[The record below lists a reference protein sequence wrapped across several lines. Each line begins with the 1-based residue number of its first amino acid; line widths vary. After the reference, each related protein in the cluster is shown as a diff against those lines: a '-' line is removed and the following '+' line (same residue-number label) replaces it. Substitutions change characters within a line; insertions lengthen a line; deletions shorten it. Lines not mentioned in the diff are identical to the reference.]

1 MRAERV
7 GQQQHAQM
15 LAELATTLIIEDIH
29 EALMSP
35 STLRALVLDDNPHDR
50 ELTLRELRKEFPGV
64 EALEP
69 LDNSEFREALTTA
82 QFDIVVTD
90 FNLKWANGVDIV
102 RAVKEARPHCPVIMF
117 TATGTQEVA
126 VEAMKAGLDDY
137 VIKSPKHYMR
147 LAVAV
152 RSCLD
157 RAEIRLRALRSE
169 TRLHTLLER
178 LNVGVLRM
186 TMEGDVVDAN
196 RACKA
201 LLDRFDGR
209 TEAARNALL
218 GVIRQEL
225 PQLKNRNDAAERE
238 AELEASDG
246 ESVCVYI
253 SLLRVRVNGHDA
265 IDVLVEDVTKMRRST
280 ERNEEL
286 EQANRALEAF
296 AYTVTHDLRAPLRN
310 LQGYVHALVEDCSA
324 GLNDSCRGYI
334 ASVEQIAIKMDGM
347 IADVLEFS
355 RLARTDLPMEKLAV
369 RVAVEEALA
378 LLKSTVEARKAKL
391 EVSVGHDLSAMAHQ
405 QTLVQ
410 VLTNLVS
417 NALKFVAEGTR
428 PEVHI
433 RAERR
438 NSARVRL
445 WVEDN
450 GIGIDPA
457 QQSRI
462 FEVFQRLHGEEKY
475 PGTGIGLAL
484 VKKGVERMGGQV
496 GVESSPGQG
505 SRFWIDLRAGG

>member
-1 MRAERV
+1 MTAAVLRV
-7 GQQQHAQM
+7 
-15 LAELATTLIIEDIH
+15 
-29 EALMSP
+29 
-35 STLRALVLDDNPHDR
+35 LVLDDNPHDR
-50 ELTLRELRKEFPGV
+50 DLTLRELRKEFPDV
-64 EALEP
+64 EAGEP
-69 LDNSEFREALTTA
+69 LDDAEFRDALVNAT
-82 QFDIVVTD
+82 FDIVVTD
-90 FNLKWANGVDIV
+90 FNLKWSNGVDIV

-137 VIKSPKHYMR
+137 VIKSPKHYVR

-169 TRLHTLLER
+169 TRLYTLLER

-186 TMEGDVVDAN
+186 TEGGDVVDVN

-201 LLDRFDGR
+201 LLERFDGQSDDP
-209 TEAARNALL
+209 RNALL
-218 GVIRQEL
+218 GTIRQEL
-225 PQLKNRNDAAERE
+225 PQLTRRNDAAERE
-238 AELEASDG
+238 IELKAVDG
-246 ESVCVYI
+246 ESVCVYL

-310 LQGYVHALVEDCSA
+310 LQGYARALVEDCSP
-324 GLNDSCRGYI
+324 GLGEECRGYI
-334 ASVEQIAIKMDGM
+334 RSIEQIAVKMDTM

-355 RLARTDLPMEKLAV
+355 RIARTGLPTSRLELGPAV
-369 RVAVEEALA
+369 DEAVA
-378 LLKSTVEARKAKL
+378 LLKSTIEARAAKL
-391 EVSVGHDLSAMAHQ
+391 ELAVGPEVSVMAHRT
-405 QTLVQ
+405 TLVQ
-410 VLTNLVS
+410 VLTNLLA
-417 NALKFVAEGTR
+417 NALKFVAEDTPPQVR
-428 PEVHI
+428 I

-438 NSARVRL
+438 NSNRIRL

-450 GIGIDPA
+450 GIGIDPSQHA
-457 QQSRI
+457 RI

-496 GVESSPGQG
+496 GVESMPGLG
-505 SRFWIDLRAGG
+505 SSFWIELRAAG

>member
-1 MRAERV
+1 MPV
-7 GQQQHAQM
+7 
-15 LAELATTLIIEDIH
+15 L
-29 EALMSP
+29 
-35 STLRALVLDDNPHDR
+35 TLRALVLDDNPYDR
-50 ELTLRELRKEFPGV
+50 QLTLRELRKEFPDV
-64 EALEP
+64 EAVEP
-69 LDNSEFREALTTA
+69 LDDGEFREALRNA
-82 QFDIVVTD
+82 PFDIVITD

-102 RAVKEARPHCPVIMF
+102 RAVKETRPHCPVIMF

-126 VEAMKAGLDDY
+126 VDAMKAGLDDY
-137 VIKSPKHYMR
+137 VIKSPKHYVR

-178 LNVGVLRM
+178 LNVGVLR
-186 TMEGDVVDAN
+186 TTTEGDVVDAN
-196 RACKA
+196 RASKV
-201 LLDRFDGR
+201 LLERFEGQ
-209 TEAARNALL
+209 TEASRNTLL
-218 GVIRQEL
+218 GAIRHQL
-225 PQLKNRNDAAERE
+225 PQLNNPNDAAERE
-238 AELEASDG
+238 IELEARDG
-246 ESVCVYI
+246 ESVCVYL

-310 LQGYVHALVEDCSA
+310 LQGYVRALVEDCAA
-324 GLNDSCRGYI
+324 GLSEPCRGYVGSI
-334 ASVEQIAIKMDGM
+334 EQIAIKMDAM

-355 RLARTDLPMEKLAV
+355 RLARIELPTRKLEVRLVIDEAV
-369 RVAVEEALA
+369 ALVKNTIDA
-378 LLKSTVEARKAKL
+378 KAAKL
-391 EVSVGHDLSAMAHQ
+391 EIAVGPEVAVLAHE

-410 VLTNLVS
+410 VLMNLFS
-417 NALKFVAEGTR
+417 NALKFVGEGVR
-428 PEVHI
+428 PEVRI

-438 NSARVRL
+438 NSNRIRV

-450 GIGIDPA
+450 GIGIDPV
-457 QQSRI
+457 QQGRI

-496 GVESSPGQG
+496 GVESAPGQG
-505 SRFWIDLRAGG
+505 SRFWIELRAAD

>member
-1 MRAERV
+1 MET
-7 GQQQHAQM
+7 HA
-15 LAELATTLIIEDIH
+15 
-29 EALMSP
+29 MSAA
-35 STLRALVLDDNPHDR
+35 TLRVLVLDDNPHDR
-50 ELTLRELRKEFPGV
+50 QLTLRELRKEFPGV
-64 EALEP
+64 EAIEP
-69 LDNSEFREALTTA
+69 LDDGEFRDALGKAT
-82 QFDIVVTD
+82 FDIVVTD
-90 FNLKWANGVDIV
+90 FNLKWSNGVDIV

-126 VEAMKAGLDDY
+126 VDAMKAGLDDY
-137 VIKSPKHYMR
+137 VIKSPKHYLR

-169 TRLHTLLER
+169 TRLYTLLER

-186 TMEGDVVDAN
+186 TEGGDVVDAN

-201 LLDRFDGR
+201 LLERFESQG
-209 TEAARNALL
+209 ENSRNALL
-218 GVIRQEL
+218 ETIRQEL
-225 PQLKNRNDAAERE
+225 PRLSRRNDAAERE
-238 AELEASDG
+238 VELAASDG
-246 ESVCVYI
+246 ESVCVYL

-286 EQANRALEAF
+286 EQANRALESF

-310 LQGYVHALVEDCSA
+310 LQGYVRAIVEDCSQ
-324 GLNDSCRGYI
+324 GLEESCRGYV
-334 ASVEQIAIKMDGM
+334 ASIEQIAVKMDAM

-355 RLARTDLPMEKLAV
+355 RLARTELPTSRLDVRPAV
-369 RVAVEEALA
+369 DEALA
-378 LLKSTVEARKAKL
+378 LLNSTIEAKTAKL
-391 EVSVGHDLSAMAHQ
+391 ELAIGPEVSVMGHP

-410 VLTNLVS
+410 VLTNLLS

-428 PEVHI
+428 PEVRI
-433 RAERR
+433 RTERR
-438 NSARVRL
+438 SSSRVRL

-450 GIGIDPA
+450 GIGIDPV
-457 QQSRI
+457 QHGRI

-484 VKKGVERMGGQV
+484 VRKGVERMGGQV
-496 GVESSPGQG
+496 GVDSVPGQG
-505 SRFWIDLRAGG
+505 SRFWIELRAAG

>member
-1 MRAERV
+1 MTDPDLRV
-7 GQQQHAQM
+7 
-15 LAELATTLIIEDIH
+15 
-29 EALMSP
+29 
-35 STLRALVLDDNPHDR
+35 LVLDDNPHDR
-50 ELTLRELRKEFPGV
+50 QLTLRELHKEFPDV
-64 EALEP
+64 EAMEP
-69 LDNSEFREALTTA
+69 LDDGEFRAALANAT
-82 QFDIVVTD
+82 FDIVVTD
-90 FNLKWANGVDIV
+90 FNLKWSNGVDIV

-178 LNVGVLRM
+178 LNVGVLRL
-186 TMEGDVVDAN
+186 TVEGDVVDAN
-196 RACKA
+196 RTCKA
-201 LLDRFDGR
+201 LLERFDGQG
-209 TEAARNALL
+209 ESSRNALL
-218 GVIRQEL
+218 AAIRREL
-225 PQLKNRNDAAERE
+225 PRLTSCNDQAERE
-238 AELEASDG
+238 VELDARDG
-246 ESVCVYI
+246 ESVCVYL

-265 IDVLVEDVTKMRRST
+265 VDVLVEDVTKMRRSA

-286 EQANRALEAF
+286 EHANRALEAF
-296 AYTVTHDLRAPLRN
+296 AYTVTHDLQAPLRN
-310 LQGYVHALVEDCSA
+310 LQGYVRALVEDCSP
-324 GLNDSCRGYI
+324 GLGETCRGYI
-334 ASVEQIAIKMDGM
+334 RSVEQLAVNMDAM

-355 RLARTDLPMEKLAV
+355 RLARTELPTRRLAV
-369 RVAVEEALA
+369 RQAVDEAVA
-378 LLKSTVEARKAKL
+378 LLHGAIEAKTAKL
-391 EVSVGHDLSAMAHQ
+391 ELIIEPEASVMAHQ

-417 NALKFVAEGTR
+417 NALKFVGEGAP
-428 PEVHI
+428 PEVRI
-433 RAERR
+433 RTERR
-438 NSARVRL
+438 NSGRVRL

-450 GIGIDPA
+450 GIGIDPGQHA
-457 QQSRI
+457 RI

-496 GVESSPGQG
+496 GVDSVPGRG
-505 SRFWIDLRAGG
+505 SRFWIELRAAG

>member
-1 MRAERV
+1 MTAAILRV
-7 GQQQHAQM
+7 
-15 LAELATTLIIEDIH
+15 
-29 EALMSP
+29 
-35 STLRALVLDDNPHDR
+35 LVLDDNPHDR
-50 ELTLRELRKEFPGV
+50 QLTLRELHKEFPDV
-64 EALEP
+64 DAVEP
-69 LDNSEFREALTTA
+69 LDDAEFREALANAT
-82 QFDIVVTD
+82 FDIVVTD
-90 FNLKWANGVDIV
+90 FNLKWSNGVDIV
-102 RAVKEARPHCPVIMF
+102 RAVKGARPHCPVIMF

-137 VIKSPKHYMR
+137 VIKSPKHYLR

-178 LNVGVLRM
+178 LNVGVLRL
-186 TMEGDVVDAN
+186 TVEGDVVDAN

-201 LLDRFDGR
+201 LLERFEGR
-209 TEAARNALL
+209 SESPGNALL
-218 GVIRQEL
+218 GAIRQEL
-225 PQLKNRNDAAERE
+225 PRLTARNDAAERE
-238 AELEASDG
+238 VELEAGDR
-246 ESVCVYI
+246 ESVCVYL
-253 SLLRVRVNGHDA
+253 SLLRVRINGHDA
-265 IDVLVEDVTKMRRST
+265 VDVLVEDVTKMRRSA

-286 EQANRALEAF
+286 EQANRALESF

-310 LQGYVHALVEDCSA
+310 LQGYVRALVEDCSQ
-324 GLNDSCRGYI
+324 GLGEDCRGYI
-334 ASVEQIAIKMDGM
+334 RSIEQIAVNMDAM

-355 RLARTDLPMEKLAV
+355 RLARTELPTRRLEVRPAV
-369 RVAVEEALA
+369 DEALG
-378 LLKSTVEARKAKL
+378 LLNSAIEAKAAKL
-391 EVSVGHDLSAMAHQ
+391 ELAIGPEVSVMAHQ

-417 NALKFVAEGTR
+417 NALKFVAEGTP
-428 PEVHI
+428 PEVRI

-438 NSARVRL
+438 TSGRMRL

-457 QQSRI
+457 QQGRI

-496 GVESSPGQG
+496 GVDSAPGQG
-505 SRFWIDLRAGG
+505 SRFWIELRAAG

>member
-1 MRAERV
+1 MTGPALRV
-7 GQQQHAQM
+7 
-15 LAELATTLIIEDIH
+15 
-29 EALMSP
+29 
-35 STLRALVLDDNPHDR
+35 LVLDDNPHDR
-50 ELTLRELRKEFPGV
+50 QLTLRELRKEFPDV
-64 EALEP
+64 EAIEP
-69 LDNSEFREALTTA
+69 LDDGQFRDALRDAT
-82 QFDIVVTD
+82 FGIVVTD
-90 FNLKWANGVDIV
+90 FNLKWSNGVDIV
-102 RAVKEARPHCPVIMF
+102 RAVKEVRPHCPVIMF

-137 VIKSPKHYMR
+137 VIKSPKHYLR

-178 LNVGVLRM
+178 LNVGVLRL
-186 TMEGDVVDAN
+186 TVEGEVVDAN

-201 LLDRFDGR
+201 LLDRFDGHS
-209 TEAARNALL
+209 EAARNELL
-218 GVIRQEL
+218 AAIRREL
-225 PQLKNRNDAAERE
+225 PRLTNRNEPAEQEVELDAH
-238 AELEASDG
+238 DG
-246 ESVCVYI
+246 DSVCVYL

-310 LQGYVHALVEDCSA
+310 LQGYVRALVEDCA
-324 GLNDSCRGYI
+324 PGLGESCRGYVGSI
-334 ASVEQIAIKMDGM
+334 EQIAVKMDGM

-355 RLARTDLPMEKLAV
+355 RLARTDLPTRKLHVEA
-369 RVAVEEALA
+369 AVEEALA
-378 LLKSTVEARKAKL
+378 LLNTTIEARAAKL
-391 EVSVGHDLSAMAHQ
+391 ELDLGTDAAVMAHQ

-410 VLTNLVS
+410 VLTNLLS

-428 PEVHI
+428 PEVRI
-433 RAERR
+433 RTERR
-438 NSARVRL
+438 NSNRVRL

-450 GIGIDPA
+450 GIGIDPG
-457 QQSRI
+457 QQARI

-496 GVESSPGQG
+496 GVDSAPGEG
-505 SRFWIDLRAGG
+505 SRFWIELRAAG

>member
-1 MRAERV
+1 MA
-7 GQQQHAQM
+7 G
-15 LAELATTLIIEDIH
+15 
-29 EALMSP
+29 P
-35 STLRALVLDDNPHDR
+35 TLRVLVLDDNPHDR
-50 ELTLRELRKEFPGV
+50 QLTLRELRKEFPDV
-64 EALEP
+64 EAIEP
-69 LDNSEFREALTTA
+69 LDDDQFRGALRDA
-82 QFDIVVTD
+82 MFDIVVTD
-90 FNLKWANGVDIV
+90 FNLKWSNGVDIV
-102 RAVKEARPHCPVIMF
+102 RAVKEVRPHCPVIMF

-137 VIKSPKHYMR
+137 VIKSPKHYLR

-178 LNVGVLRM
+178 LNVGVLRL
-186 TMEGDVVDAN
+186 TVEGDVVDAN

-201 LLDRFDGR
+201 LLDRFNGHG
-209 TEAARNALL
+209 EAARNALL
-218 GVIRQEL
+218 AAIRREL
-225 PQLKNRNDAAERE
+225 PRLTNRNEPAERE
-238 AELEASDG
+238 VELETHDG
-246 ESVCVYI
+246 DSVCVYL

-280 ERNEEL
+280 ARNEEL

-310 LQGYVHALVEDCSA
+310 LQGYVRALVEDCA
-324 GLNDSCRGYI
+324 PGLGESCRGYVGSI
-334 ASVEQIAIKMDGM
+334 EQIAVKMDGM

-355 RLARTDLPMEKLAV
+355 RLARTDLPTRKLDVEA
-369 RVAVEEALA
+369 AVEEALA
-378 LLKSTVEARKAKL
+378 LLNSTIEAKAAKL
-391 EVSVGHDLSAMAHQ
+391 ELDVGTDAAVMAHQ

-410 VLTNLVS
+410 VLTNLLS
-417 NALKFVAEGTR
+417 NALKFVPEGTR
-428 PEVHI
+428 PEVRI
-433 RAERR
+433 RTERR
-438 NSARVRL
+438 NSTRVRL

-450 GIGIDPA
+450 GIGIDPG
-457 QQSRI
+457 QQARI

-496 GVESSPGQG
+496 GVDSAPGEG
-505 SRFWIDLRAGG
+505 SRFWIELRAAG

>member
-1 MRAERV
+1 
-7 GQQQHAQM
+7 
-15 LAELATTLIIEDIH
+15 
-29 EALMSP
+29 
-35 STLRALVLDDNPHDR
+35 
-50 ELTLRELRKEFPGV
+50 
-64 EALEP
+64 
-69 LDNSEFREALTTA
+69 
-82 QFDIVVTD
+82 
-90 FNLKWANGVDIV
+90 VDIV
-102 RAVKEARPHCPVIMF
+102 RAVKEARPHCSVIMF

-126 VEAMKAGLDDY
+126 VDAMKAGLDDY
-137 VIKSPKHYMR
+137 VIKSPKHYVR

-178 LNVGVLRM
+178 LNVGVLR
-186 TMEGDVVDAN
+186 TTVEGDVVDAN

-201 LLDRFDGR
+201 LLERF
-209 TEAARNALL
+209 EAQSERSRNALL
-218 GVIRQEL
+218 LTVRQEL
-225 PQLKNRNDAAERE
+225 PRLTRLNDQAERE
-238 AELEASDG
+238 VELPARDG
-246 ESVCVYI
+246 ESVCVYL

-265 IDVLVEDVTKMRRST
+265 VDVLVEDVTKMRRST

-310 LQGYVHALVEDCSA
+310 LQGYVRALVEDCSQ
-324 GLNDSCRGYI
+324 GLEEACRGYVRSI
-334 ASVEQIAIKMDGM
+334 EQIAVNMDGM

-355 RLARTDLPMEKLAV
+355 RLARTELPTRRLEVRPAV
-369 RVAVEEALA
+369 DEALA
-378 LLKSTVEARKAKL
+378 LLNSAIEAKTAKL
-391 EVSVGHDLSAMAHQ
+391 ELVIQPEVSVMAHQ

-417 NALKFVAEGTR
+417 NALKFVVEGTP
-428 PEVHI
+428 PEVRI
-433 RAERR
+433 RTERR
-438 NSARVRL
+438 NSSRVRL

-496 GVESSPGQG
+496 GVDSTPGQG
-505 SRFWIDLRAGG
+505 SRFWIELRAAG

>member
-1 MRAERV
+1 MTAAVLRV
-7 GQQQHAQM
+7 
-15 LAELATTLIIEDIH
+15 
-29 EALMSP
+29 
-35 STLRALVLDDNPHDR
+35 LVLDDNPHDR
-50 ELTLRELRKEFPGV
+50 ELTLRELRKEFPDV
-64 EALEP
+64 EAGEP
-69 LDNSEFREALTTA
+69 LDDAEFRDALVNAT
-82 QFDIVVTD
+82 FDIVVTD
-90 FNLKWANGVDIV
+90 FNLKWSNGVDIV

-137 VIKSPKHYMR
+137 VIKSPKHYVR

-169 TRLHTLLER
+169 TRLYTLLER

-186 TMEGDVVDAN
+186 TEGGDVVDVN

-201 LLDRFDGR
+201 LLERFDGQSDDP
-209 TEAARNALL
+209 RNALL
-218 GVIRQEL
+218 GTIRQEL
-225 PQLKNRNDAAERE
+225 PQLTRRNDAAERE
-238 AELEASDG
+238 IELKAVDG
-246 ESVCVYI
+246 ESVCVYL

-310 LQGYVHALVEDCSA
+310 LQGYARALVEDCSP
-324 GLNDSCRGYI
+324 GLGEECRGYI
-334 ASVEQIAIKMDGM
+334 RSIEQIAVKMDTM

-355 RLARTDLPMEKLAV
+355 RIARTGLPTSRLELGPAV
-369 RVAVEEALA
+369 DEAVA
-378 LLKSTVEARKAKL
+378 LLKSTIEARAAKL
-391 EVSVGHDLSAMAHQ
+391 ELAVGPEVSVMAHRT
-405 QTLVQ
+405 TLVQ
-410 VLTNLVS
+410 VLTNLLA
-417 NALKFVAEGTR
+417 NALKFVAEDTPPQVR
-428 PEVHI
+428 I

-438 NSARVRL
+438 NSNRIRL

-450 GIGIDPA
+450 GIGIDPSQHA
-457 QQSRI
+457 RI

-496 GVESSPGQG
+496 GVESMPGLG
-505 SRFWIDLRAGG
+505 SSFWIELRAAG

>member
-1 MRAERV
+1 MAGPMLRV
-7 GQQQHAQM
+7 
-15 LAELATTLIIEDIH
+15 
-29 EALMSP
+29 
-35 STLRALVLDDNPHDR
+35 LVLDDNPHDR
-50 ELTLRELRKEFPGV
+50 QLTLRELRKEFPDV
-64 EALEP
+64 EAIEP
-69 LDNSEFREALTTA
+69 LDDGEFRQALKEAA
-82 QFDIVVTD
+82 FDIVVTD
-90 FNLKWANGVDIV
+90 FNLKWSNGVDIV
-102 RAVKEARPHCPVIMF
+102 RATKQERPHCPVIMF

-137 VIKSPKHYMR
+137 VIKSPKHYVR

-178 LNVGVLRM
+178 LNVGVLRL
-186 TMEGDVVDAN
+186 TVEGDVVDAN

-201 LLDRFDGR
+201 LLGRFDGNNER
-209 TEAARNALL
+209 SRNALL
-218 GVIRQEL
+218 TAVRCEL
-225 PQLKNRNDAAERE
+225 PRLMSRNEPVERE
-238 AELEASDG
+238 VELEAG
-246 ESVCVYI
+246 EGDSVCVYL

-265 IDVLVEDVTKMRRST
+265 VDVLVEDVTKMRRST

-310 LQGYVHALVEDCSA
+310 LQGYVRALVEDCSP
-324 GLNDSCRGYI
+324 GLGESCRGYVGSI
-334 ASVEQIAIKMDGM
+334 EQIAVKMDGM

-355 RLARTDLPMEKLAV
+355 LLARTDLPTRKLEV
-369 RVAVEEALA
+369 GTAVEEALA
-378 LLKSTVEARKAKL
+378 LLNSTIEAKAAKL
-391 EVSVGHDLSAMAHQ
+391 ELAVEAEAAVMAHQ

-410 VLTNLVS
+410 VLTNLLS
-417 NALKFVAEGTR
+417 NALKFVPEGTR
-428 PEVHI
+428 PEVRI
-433 RAERR
+433 RTERR
-438 NSARVRL
+438 NSTRVRL

-457 QQSRI
+457 QHARI
-462 FEVFQRLHGEEKY
+462 FEVFQRLHGEESY

-496 GVESSPGQG
+496 GVDSVPGQG
-505 SRFWIDLRAGG
+505 SRFWIELRAAG

>member
-1 MRAERV
+1 MAAAILRV
-7 GQQQHAQM
+7 
-15 LAELATTLIIEDIH
+15 
-29 EALMSP
+29 
-35 STLRALVLDDNPHDR
+35 LVLDDNPHDR
-50 ELTLRELRKEFPGV
+50 QLTLRELHKEFPEV
-64 EALEP
+64 DAMEP
-69 LDNSEFREALTTA
+69 LDDAEFREALANAT
-82 QFDIVVTD
+82 FDIVVTD
-90 FNLKWANGVDIV
+90 FNLKWSNGVDIV

-126 VEAMKAGLDDY
+126 VDAMKAGLDDY

-169 TRLHTLLER
+169 TRLYTLLER

-186 TMEGDVVDAN
+186 TEAGYVVDAN

-201 LLDRFDGR
+201 LLERFEGQA
-209 TEAARNALL
+209 ENSRNALL
-218 GVIRQEL
+218 GTIRLEL
-225 PQLKNRNDAAERE
+225 PRLTRPNELAERE
-238 AELEASDG
+238 VELQASDG
-246 ESVCVYI
+246 ESVCVYL

-265 IDVLVEDVTKMRRST
+265 IDVLVENVTKMRRST

-310 LQGYVHALVEDCSA
+310 LQGYVRALVEDCSQ
-324 GLNDSCRGYI
+324 GLEESCRGYVRSI
-334 ASVEQIAIKMDGM
+334 EQIAVNMDAM

-355 RLARTDLPMEKLAV
+355 RLARTELPTRRLEVRPAV
-369 RVAVEEALA
+369 DEALA
-378 LLKSTVEARKAKL
+378 LLNSMIEAKTAKL
-391 EVSVGHDLSAMAHQ
+391 ELAIGPDLSVMAHQ

-410 VLTNLVS
+410 VLTNLLA
-417 NALKFVAEGTR
+417 NALKFVAEGTS
-428 PEVHI
+428 PEVRI
-433 RAERR
+433 RTERR
-438 NSARVRL
+438 NSGRVRL

-457 QQSRI
+457 QQGRI

-496 GVESSPGQG
+496 GVDSAPGQG
-505 SRFWIDLRAGG
+505 SSFWIELRAAG

>member
-1 MRAERV
+1 M
-7 GQQQHAQM
+7 
-15 LAELATTLIIEDIH
+15 
-29 EALMSP
+29 
-35 STLRALVLDDNPHDR
+35 VLDDNPHDR
-50 ELTLRELRKEFPGV
+50 QLTLRELRKEYSDAEV
-64 EALEP
+64 VEP
-69 LDNSEFREALTTA
+69 LDDGEFREALA
-82 QFDIVVTD
+82 NAPFDIVITD
-90 FNLKWANGVDIV
+90 FNLKWANGVDVV
-102 RAVKEARPHCPVIMF
+102 RAVKEIRPHCPVIMF

-137 VIKSPKHYMR
+137 VIKSPKHYVR

-178 LNVGVLRM
+178 LHVGVLRT

-201 LLDRFDGR
+201 LLERFEGQTD
-209 TEAARNALL
+209 ASRNALL
-218 GVIRQEL
+218 VQIRREL
-225 PQLKNRNDAAERE
+225 PQLKNRNDAVERE
-238 AELEASDG
+238 VELEARDG

-310 LQGYVHALVEDCSA
+310 LQGYVRALVEDCSA
-324 GLNDSCRGYI
+324 GLDEACRGFI
-334 ASVEQIAIKMDGM
+334 GSIDQIAVKMDGM

-355 RLARTDLPMEKLAV
+355 RLARVELPTRKVEVRLAV
-369 RVAVEEALA
+369 DEALA
-378 LLKSTVEARKAKL
+378 MLKSTIDAKAAKL
-391 EVSVGHDLSAMAHQ
+391 EVALGPEIAVMAHE

-410 VLTNLVS
+410 VVTNLVS
-417 NALKFVAEGTR
+417 NALKFVTEGDR
-428 PEVHI
+428 PEVRI

-438 NSARVRL
+438 NSSRVRL
-445 WVEDN
+445 WVQDN

-457 QQSRI
+457 QHSRI

-496 GVESSPGQG
+496 GVESVPGQG
-505 SRFWIDLRAGG
+505 SRFWIELRSAG

>member
-1 MRAERV
+1 MTA
-7 GQQQHAQM
+7 
-15 LAELATTLIIEDIH
+15 
-29 EALMSP
+29 P
-35 STLRALVLDDNPHDR
+35 TLRVLVLDDNPHDR
-50 ELTLRELRKEFPGV
+50 QLTLRELRKQFPDV
-64 EALEP
+64 EAIEP
-69 LDNSEFREALTTA
+69 LDDGGLSDALANET
-82 QFDIVVTD
+82 FDVVVTD

-178 LNVGVLRM
+178 LNVGVLR
-186 TMEGDVVDAN
+186 TTVEGDIVDAN

-201 LLDRFDGR
+201 LLDRFDGQS
-209 TEAARNALL
+209 EASRNGLL
-218 GVIRQEL
+218 AAIRQVL
-225 PQLKNRNDAAERE
+225 PRLASRNDAAERE
-238 AELEASDG
+238 VELEARDG
-246 ESVCVYI
+246 ESVCVYL

-265 IDVLVEDVTKMRRST
+265 VDVLVEDVTKMRRST

-296 AYTVTHDLRAPLRN
+296 AYTVTHDLREPLRN
-310 LQGYVHALVEDCSA
+310 LQGYVRALIEDCSQ
-324 GLNDSCRGYI
+324 GLGEACTGYI
-334 ASVEQIAIKMDGM
+334 RSIEQVSVRMDGM

-355 RLARTDLPMEKLAV
+355 RLARTELPTRKLEVRAAV
-369 RVAVEEALA
+369 DEALA
-378 LLKSTVEARKAKL
+378 LLKSTIEAKSAKL
-391 EVSVGHDLSAMAHQ
+391 ELAVGPEVTVMAHQ
-405 QTLVQ
+405 PTLVQ

-417 NALKFVAEGTR
+417 NALKFVPEGTP
-428 PEVHI
+428 PEVQI
-433 RAERR
+433 RTERR
-438 NSARVRL
+438 NSGRVRL
-445 WVEDN
+445 WVKDN

-457 QQSRI
+457 QHARI

-484 VKKGVERMGGQV
+484 VRKGVERMGGQV
-496 GVESSPGQG
+496 GVDSTAGQG
-505 SRFWIDLRAGG
+505 SQFWMELRAAG

>member
-1 MRAERV
+1 MAAAVLRV
-7 GQQQHAQM
+7 
-15 LAELATTLIIEDIH
+15 
-29 EALMSP
+29 
-35 STLRALVLDDNPHDR
+35 LVLDDNPHDR
-50 ELTLRELRKEFPGV
+50 QLTLRELRKEFPEV
-64 EALEP
+64 EAIEP
-69 LDNSEFREALTTA
+69 LDDGGFREALANAT
-82 QFDIVVTD
+82 FDIVVTD
-90 FNLKWANGVDIV
+90 FNLKWSNGVDIV
-102 RAVKEARPHCPVIMF
+102 RAVKEARPHCSVIMF

-126 VEAMKAGLDDY
+126 VDAMKAGLDDY
-137 VIKSPKHYMR
+137 VIKSPKHYVR

-178 LNVGVLRM
+178 LNVGVLR
-186 TMEGDVVDAN
+186 TTVEGDVVDAN

-201 LLDRFDGR
+201 LLERF
-209 TEAARNALL
+209 EAHSEGSGNALL
-218 GVIRQEL
+218 GTVRQEL
-225 PQLKNRNDAAERE
+225 PRLTRLNDQAERE
-238 AELEASDG
+238 VELPARDG
-246 ESVCVYI
+246 ESVCVYL

-265 IDVLVEDVTKMRRST
+265 VDILVEDVTKMRRST

-310 LQGYVHALVEDCSA
+310 LQGYVRALVEDCSQ
-324 GLNDSCRGYI
+324 GLEEACRGYVRSI
-334 ASVEQIAIKMDGM
+334 EQIAVNMDGM

-355 RLARTDLPMEKLAV
+355 RLARTELPTRRLEVRPAV
-369 RVAVEEALA
+369 DEALA
-378 LLKSTVEARKAKL
+378 LLNSAIEAKTAKL
-391 EVSVGHDLSAMAHQ
+391 ELAIQPEASVMAHQ

-417 NALKFVAEGTR
+417 NALKFVAEGTP
-428 PEVHI
+428 PEVRI
-433 RAERR
+433 RTERR
-438 NSARVRL
+438 NSSRVRL

-496 GVESSPGQG
+496 GVDSTPGQG
-505 SRFWIDLRAGG
+505 SRFWIELRAAG

>member
-1 MRAERV
+1 MTDSNLRV
-7 GQQQHAQM
+7 
-15 LAELATTLIIEDIH
+15 
-29 EALMSP
+29 
-35 STLRALVLDDNPHDR
+35 LVLDDNPHDR
-50 ELTLRELRKEFPGV
+50 QLTLRELHKEFPDV
-64 EALEP
+64 EAMEP
-69 LDNSEFREALTTA
+69 LDDGEFRAALAHAT
-82 QFDIVVTD
+82 FDIVVTD
-90 FNLKWANGVDIV
+90 FNLKWSNGVNIV

-178 LNVGVLRM
+178 LNVGVLRL

-201 LLDRFDGR
+201 LLERFDGQG
-209 TEAARNALL
+209 ESSRNALL
-218 GVIRQEL
+218 AAIRGEL
-225 PQLKNRNDAAERE
+225 PRLTSRNDQAERE
-238 AELEASDG
+238 VELDASDG
-246 ESVCVYI
+246 EAVCVYL

-265 IDVLVEDVTKMRRST
+265 VDVLVEDVTKMRRSA

-286 EQANRALEAF
+286 EHANRALEAF
-296 AYTVTHDLRAPLRN
+296 AYTVTHDLQAPLRN
-310 LQGYVHALVEDCSA
+310 LQGYVRALVEDCSP
-324 GLNDSCRGYI
+324 GLGETCRGYI
-334 ASVEQIAIKMDGM
+334 RSVEQLAVNMDVM

-355 RLARTDLPMEKLAV
+355 RLARTELPTRRLTVRQAV
-369 RVAVEEALA
+369 DEAVTLLHGAIEA
-378 LLKSTVEARKAKL
+378 KTAKL
-391 EVSVGHDLSAMAHQ
+391 ELIVEPEAIVMAHQ

-417 NALKFVAEGTR
+417 NALKFVTEGAQ
-428 PEVHI
+428 PEVRI
-433 RAERR
+433 RTERR
-438 NSARVRL
+438 NSGRVRI

-450 GIGIDPA
+450 GIGIDPGQHA
-457 QQSRI
+457 RI

-496 GVESSPGQG
+496 GVDSVPGRG
-505 SRFWIDLRAGG
+505 SRFWIELRAAG